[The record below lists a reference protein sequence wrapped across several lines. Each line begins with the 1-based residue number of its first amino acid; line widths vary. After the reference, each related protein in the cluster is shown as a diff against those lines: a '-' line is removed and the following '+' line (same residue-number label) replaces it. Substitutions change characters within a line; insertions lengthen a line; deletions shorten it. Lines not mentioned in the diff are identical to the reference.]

1 MKKMAGPLMGVMA
14 LLVLGAMY
22 AAKTW
27 LLPETY
33 STSTAGSVGF
43 GAIGLGV
50 VLTAGMAFFASQG
63 DGDAGTVARF
73 TGPIVPM
80 LYTVAACGLFLLSPL
95 LSGNVA
101 KGLHVILLC
110 GALLAMATWTF
121 ASVAIASEDA
131 AQESAGAGRD
141 GMMAALG
148 AAERRM
154 SELTA
159 TGAKQAFGQL
169 KDDISFADRGGSAE
183 SATIESQ
190 VVSGLEALDMAG
202 EEGSSV
208 AAITAI
214 QTLVAERKAVLKAGR

>member
-27 LLPETY
+27 LLPDTY
-33 STSTAGSVGF
+33 STSTAGSIGF
-43 GAIGLGV
+43 GAIALGV
-50 VLTAGMAFFASQG
+50 LLTAGMAFFATQG

-80 LYTVAACGLFLLSPL
+80 FYTVLACSLFLLSPV

-110 GALLAMATWTF
+110 GALFAMATWTF

-131 AQESAGAGRD
+131 AHQSAGAGRD
-141 GMMAALG
+141 GMLAALG

-154 SELTA
+154 SATTA
-159 TGAKQAFGQL
+159 SGAKQVFGQL
-169 KDDISFADRGGSAE
+169 KDDLNFSDRSGSAE
-183 SATIESQ
+183 SAGIESQ
-190 VVSGLEALDMAG
+190 VVSGLEALDMAS
-202 EEGSSV
+202 EEAALV
-208 AAITAI
+208 ASIGAI
-214 QTLVAERKAVLKAGR
+214 QTLVAERKSVLKAGR